1 MISLFAG
8 HEREAKRQQI
18 GDPLALLSRHIDF
31 AGIAHAVDAKLSL
44 GTGCILDTS
53 DAADDLTRA
62 SPLALY

>member
-31 AGIAHAVDAKLSL
+31 AGIAHAGPWVLASALAVRL
-44 GTGCILDTS
+44 G
-53 DAADDLTRA
+53 RRR
-62 SPLALY
+62 

>member
-44 GTGCILDTS
+44 GTGK
-53 DAADDLTRA
+53 RG
-62 SPLALY
+62 